1 MVKYII
7 YKFLGR
13 ERIMKFG
20 AIDASGNRFL
30 CGITTENGDTI
41 DKAVF
46 LTETPAKTMPQ
57 VIEYFKGKDIA
68 ALGLGCFG
76 PIDLDPTSE
85 TYGFIKSTPKED
97 WQDFDIVGTLKSAL
111 NIPIFF
117 DSHTNLAALG
127 ETIWGA
133 AKNLKNTVYLTI
145 GNGVGGGAIVEN
157 QLVHGMMHPEM
168 GHMFINRHPR
178 DKFVGTC
185 PFHGGNCLEGM
196 ASIPSIERRWNKSLA
211 SLSDDHMTWDLEA
224 FYIGHAI
231 VNYILVLAP
240 EKIILGGL
248 VMKYGNLF
256 PKIRREVKKLLN
268 GYVKTPQ
275 IKNIDDYI
283 VPPDLGEQSGFF
295 GAAALCMRKYKK

>member
-1 MVKYII
+1 
-7 YKFLGR
+7 
-13 ERIMKFG
+13 MKFG

-30 CGITTENGDTI
+30 CGVTNDKGETI
-41 DKAVF
+41 EKIVF
-46 LTETPAKTMPQ
+46 LTETPEATMPQ
-57 VIEYFKGKDIA
+57 VIEFFKGKDII
-68 ALGLGCFG
+68 ALGIGCFG
-76 PIDLDPTSE
+76 PIDLNPDST
-85 TYGFIKSTPKED
+85 TYGYITSTPKKA
-97 WQDFDIVGTLKSAL
+97 WQNFNIIGTLKKAL
-111 NIPIFF
+111 NIPIYF

-145 GNGVGGGAIVEN
+145 GNGVGGGAIVGN

-196 ASIPSIERRWNKSLA
+196 ASIPSIERRWHKSLI
-211 SLSDDHMTWDLEA
+211 SLENDHMTWDLEA

-240 EKIILGGL
+240 EKIILGGT

-275 IKNIDDYI
+275 IEDIDNYI
-283 VPPDLGEQSGFF
+283 VPPDLGDHSGFY
-295 GAAALCMRKYKK
+295 GAAALCIRNYKK

>member
-1 MVKYII
+1 
-7 YKFLGR
+7 
-13 ERIMKFG
+13 MKFG

-46 LTETPAKTMPQ
+46 LTETPEKTIPK
-57 VIEYFKGKDIA
+57 VIEYFKGKAIS

-76 PIDLDPTSE
+76 PIDLNPNSK
-85 TYGFIKSTPKED
+85 TYGYIKATPKKG
-97 WQDFDIVGTLKSAL
+97 WQNFDIVGSLKKAL
-111 NIPIFF
+111 NIPIYF

-133 AKNLKNTVYLTI
+133 AKDSKNTIYLTI
-145 GNGVGGGAIVEN
+145 GNGIGGGAIIEN
-157 QLVHGMMHPEM
+157 KLVHGMMHPEM

-178 DKFVGTC
+178 DKFIGTC
-185 PFHGGNCLEGM
+185 HFHGGNCLEGM
-196 ASIPSIERRWNKSLA
+196 ASIPAIERRWHKSLS
-211 SLSDDHMTWDLEA
+211 SLEEDHLAWDLQSY
-224 FYIGHAI
+224 YIGHAI

-256 PKIRREVKKLLN
+256 PKIRKEVQKLLN
-268 GYVKTPQ
+268 GYIKTEQ
-275 IKNIDDYI
+275 IKNIDTYI

-295 GAAALCMRKYKK
+295 GAVALCIRNYK

>member
-1 MVKYII
+1 
-7 YKFLGR
+7 
-13 ERIMKFG
+13 MKFG

-46 LTETPAKTMPQ
+46 LTETPEKIIPK
-57 VIEYFKGKDIA
+57 VIEYFKGKAIS

-76 PIDLDPTSE
+76 PIDLNPNSK
-85 TYGFIKSTPKED
+85 TYGYIKATPKKG
-97 WQDFDIVGTLKSAL
+97 WQNFDIVGSLKKAL
-111 NIPIFF
+111 NIPIYF

-133 AKNLKNTVYLTI
+133 AKDSKNTIYLTI
-145 GNGVGGGAIVEN
+145 GNGIGGGAIVEN
-157 QLVHGMMHPEM
+157 KLVHGMMHPEM

-178 DKFVGTC
+178 DKFIGTC
-185 PFHGGNCLEGM
+185 HFHGGNCLEGM
-196 ASIPSIERRWNKSLA
+196 ASIPAIERRWHKSLS
-211 SLSDDHMTWDLEA
+211 SLEEDHLAWDLQSY
-224 FYIGHAI
+224 YIGHAI

-256 PKIRREVKKLLN
+256 PKIRKEVQKLLN
-268 GYVKTPQ
+268 GYIKTEQ
-275 IKNIDDYI
+275 IKNIDTYI

-295 GAAALCMRKYKK
+295 GAVALCIRNYK

>member
-1 MVKYII
+1 
-7 YKFLGR
+7 
-13 ERIMKFG
+13 MKFG

-46 LTETPAKTMPQ
+46 LTETPEKTIPK
-57 VIEYFKGKDIA
+57 VIEYFKGKAIS

-76 PIDLDPTSE
+76 PIDLNPNSK
-85 TYGFIKSTPKED
+85 TYGYIKATPKKG
-97 WQDFDIVGTLKSAL
+97 WQNFDIVGSLKKAL
-111 NIPIFF
+111 NIPIYF

-133 AKNLKNTVYLTI
+133 AKDSKNTIYLTI
-145 GNGVGGGAIVEN
+145 GNGIGGGAIVEN
-157 QLVHGMMHPEM
+157 KLVHGMMHPEM

-178 DKFVGTC
+178 DKFIGTC
-185 PFHGGNCLEGM
+185 HFHGGNCLEGM
-196 ASIPSIERRWNKSLA
+196 ASIPAIERRWHKSLI
-211 SLSDDHMTWDLEA
+211 SLEEDHLAWDLQSY
-224 FYIGHAI
+224 YIGHAI

-256 PKIRREVKKLLN
+256 PKIRKEVQKLLN
-268 GYVKTPQ
+268 GYIKTEQ
-275 IKNIDDYI
+275 IKNIDTYI

-295 GAAALCMRKYKK
+295 GAVALCIRNYK